1 MSARRVALGVALAL
15 TAGLLLRV
23 AFTSGGDLVL
33 LATAGERWW
42 LTSPDPANPVACAT
56 CHHDPAETR
65 GWAASFPKFKP
76 LPPPHARVMTLL
88 QANTEAVRRHYRL
101 VDPRPVA
108 MAITAYLTRHGAG
121 VSLSPGVVAGQPV
134 FPARLRALDESVV
147 RGQRL
152 YARDCAACHAPLAIV
167 SAIGG
172 FPRMH
177 GRSAEALED
186 FLDRHTAP
194 RGLLP
199 WDSPAM
205 ADVISYLVATQ
216 AERSLKDG
224 P

>member
-1 MSARRVALGVALAL
+1 MRARGVALGAVVAL
-15 TAGLLLRV
+15 TAG
-23 AFTSGGDLVL
+23 VL
-33 LATAGERWW
+33 LQAAVASEAERAPLAAAGEGWW

-88 QANTEAVRRHYRL
+88 QANVEAVRRHYPR

-108 MAITAYLTRHGAG
+108 TAITAYLTRHGAG
-121 VSLSPGVVAGQPV
+121 VPLSPAVVAGQPV
-134 FPARLRALDESVV
+134 FPARLRALDDSVA
-147 RGQRL
+147 RGRRR
-152 YARDCAACHAPLAIV
+152 YARACAGCHAAPAI
-167 SAIGG
+167 APALGG
-172 FPRMH
+172 FPRLH
-177 GRSAEALED
+177 GPRAEFLED

-194 RGLLP
+194 RGRLR

-216 AERSLKDG
+216 ARTKET